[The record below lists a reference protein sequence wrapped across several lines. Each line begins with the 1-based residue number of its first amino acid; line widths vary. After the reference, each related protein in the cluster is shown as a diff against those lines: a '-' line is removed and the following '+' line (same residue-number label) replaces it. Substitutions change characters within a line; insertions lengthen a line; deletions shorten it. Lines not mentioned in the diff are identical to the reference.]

1 LETASITIEPLL
13 SAFSARD
20 FVLFSNGCGVAP
32 NLMQKLHDQCA
43 AGKYADALPLQEKV
57 SHYWQIF

>member
-1 LETASITIEPLL
+1 MI
-13 SAFSARD
+13 
-20 FVLFSNGCGVAP
+20 FSNGCGLALI
-32 NLMQKLHDQCA
+32 LMQKLHDLCA